1 MKVFAVLLYLEAA
14 LTVAAGQVRRIELP
28 GQAAD
33 SYLLP
38 NGWRISPAGRQV
50 SLGGLPLKLIRVPG
64 QPYVIAASNGY
75 KDHFLAVID
84 VNQEAVVQKVPIQ
97 EGWMGLAVH
106 PAGHTVY
113 ASGGAQERIL
123 VFRFNSGRLESQGD
137 IQLEAGTFPAGLALD
152 AKGTRLFVAANAANA
167 LKVIDLTQRKV
178 TATIPVG
185 QKPYACVMS
194 KDGRR
199 VWVSNWGGDSVAEV
213 DLNTLHAYRA
223 IQVREKPNDLLLD
236 ASGERLFVAN
246 GNRNTVSVVDTKS
259 GTVSEEVDVGL
270 LPGALPGTT
279 PNALAFDEGGAI
291 LYVANA
297 DNNAVAVVDVAKP
310 GRSAAKGFIPTGWYP
325 SALSVAGKKLIVANG
340 KGVAS
345 EQNAT
350 LWNGAG
356 NEQVG
361 IRAGRTYRDNPGYI
375 AGLLE
380 GNISIIDLPDEATLG
395 RYSLSVY
402 RNSPL
407 KTPRP
412 SAAAPFALGKACP
425 IRYVFYIIKEN
436 RTYDCIL
443 GDMKEGNG
451 DPKYCLFPER
461 VTPNHHGL
469 ARDFVLF
476 DNLYHDAEVS
486 ADGHHWV
493 TSAYATDYVEKLWPS
508 MYGGKGQ
515 KARLDLHDDKAAFS
529 AAGFLWD
536 LCARAGISYRSYGE
550 GARIRFAEPGKV
562 RAATRSLEGH
572 HHPTYFGADG
582 IVQMSD
588 RRRLELWLE
597 EFRQF
602 EKKGNLPRFTV
613 MSLPGDHLLGTRPGV
628 QTPSAMMAENDLVL
642 GKIVETLSQSRYWKE
657 MAVFVVEDDTQG
669 GPDHVD
675 VHRAPVFVASPY
687 ARRGFV
693 DSTMY
698 STSSVLRT
706 MELILGLPPLTQ
718 YDAAAQPMWAAFQS
732 KSDLRAYRAR
742 PANIDIDEK
751 NVASAY
757 GAQRSRELL
766 LDVADST
773 DDREYNEIIWKAVR
787 GEHSPLPPRKI
798 AAFVKARE

>member
-1 MKVFAVLLYLEAA
+1 VKSSPALLALAVGVSA
-14 LTVAAGQVRRIELP
+14 LSGQVRPKLTP
-28 GQAAD
+28 GPAD
-33 SYLLP
+33 TGYLLP
-38 NGWRISPAGRQV
+38 NGWRISPAGRHV
-50 SLGGLPLKLIRVPG
+50 DLGGLPLKLITVPG
-64 QPYVIAASNGY
+64 QPYLIAASNGY
-75 KDHFLAVID
+75 RDHFLAVID
-84 VNQEAVVQKVPIQ
+84 TNQEKVVQKLPIQ

-113 ASGGAQERIL
+113 ASGGGQDRIL
-123 VFRFNSGRLESQGD
+123 VFRFANGRLEPQGD
-137 IQLEAGTFPAGLALD
+137 IPMEAGTFPAGLALD
-152 AKGTRLFVAANAANA
+152 AQGARLFVTANAANA
-167 LKVIDLTQRKV
+167 LKIVDLAQRKV
-178 TATIPVG
+178 SATIPVG
-185 QKPYACVMS
+185 NKPYACALS
-194 KDGRR
+194 QDGRR
-199 VWVSNWGGDSVAEV
+199 AWVSNWGEDTVTAIEV
-213 DLNTLHAYRA
+213 NERFPFRTIR
-223 IQVREKPNDLLLD
+223 VREKPNDLLLD
-236 ASGERLFVAN
+236 PAGERLFVAN
-246 GNRNTVSVVDTKS
+246 GNRNTVSVIDTKT
-259 GTVSEEVDVGL
+259 GKVSEEIDVAL
-270 LPGALPGTT
+270 LPGAPPGST
-279 PNALAFDEGGAI
+279 PNALALAATT

-297 DNNAVAVVDVAKP
+297 DNNAIAVVDISKA

-325 SALSVAGKKLIVANG
+325 SAVLAAGKKLVVANG

-345 EQNAT
+345 EANASK
-350 LWNGAG
+350 WNGAG

-361 IRAGRTYRDNPGYI
+361 IRAGRSYRDNPGYI

-380 GNISIIDLPDEATLG
+380 GNLSFIDVPDEAALG
-395 RYSLSVY
+395 RYSQAVY
-402 RNSPL
+402 RNSPF

-412 SAAAPFALGKACP
+412 ATSAPFALGKACP

-451 DPKYCLFPER
+451 DPQYCIFPER
-461 VTPNHHGL
+461 ITPNHHAL

-515 KARLDLHDDKAAFS
+515 RARLDLHDDKASFS

-562 RAATRSLEGH
+562 RPATPSLEGH
-572 HHPTYFGADG
+572 HHPTYYGADG
-582 IVQMSD
+582 IMQMSD
-588 RRRLELWLE
+588 RRRRELWQE
-597 EFRQF
+597 EFREF

-613 MSLPGDHLLGTRPGV
+613 MSLPGDHLLGTRPGS
-628 QTPSAMMAENDLVL
+628 QTPNAMMAENDLVL
-642 GKIVETLSQSRYWKE
+642 GQIVETLSRSRYWKE

-687 ARRGFV
+687 ARRGYV

-706 MELILGLPPLTQ
+706 LELILGLPPLTQ
-718 YDAAAQPMWAAFQS
+718 YDAAAQPMWAAFQAR
-732 KSDLRAYRAR
+732 SDLRPYKAR

-757 GAQRSRELL
+757 GAERSREMLL
-766 LDVADST
+766 EVADSA

-787 GEHSPLPPRKI
+787 GAHSPVPPRKV